1 MAFHSHWIF
10 KSFFKAHHY
19 LFFPLCLLYWSESSV
34 TYHWLYFFF
43 SLNLFLC
50 KPLYQGLTLDRWLR
64 GSCSAAYEALIQKQ
78 VIHERF
84 SARFPTNMW
93 WVKLGAAAFPAAPHI
108 LGGGALCT
116 RPWSPRMAGDTG
128 GDHGGPAFQDQL
140 RPQGA
145 ALAFFPGRVL
155 TLALLLM

>member
-1 MAFHSHWIF
+1 M
-10 KSFFKAHHY
+10 
-19 LFFPLCLLYWSESSV
+19 
-34 TYHWLYFFF
+34 
-43 SLNLFLC
+43 
-50 KPLYQGLTLDRWLR
+50 
-64 GSCSAAYEALIQKQ
+64 
-78 VIHERF
+78 
-84 SARFPTNMW
+84 
-93 WVKLGAAAFPAAPHI
+93 KLGAAAFPAAPHI